1 MTDEAPAPTEE
12 APQLVLLEVPR
23 AGRRPRYHLGADMD
37 GEQGGTV
44 ARPPQCSLPQTAGE
58 VRTLRGEAA
67 QAALAAIRRPETQL
81 CKRCFTGGQV
91 VIKAAPRDA

>member
-1 MTDEAPAPTEE
+1 VQP
-12 APQLVLLEVPR
+12 
-23 AGRRPRYHLGADMD
+23 
-37 GEQGGTV
+37 
-44 ARPPQCSLPQTAGE
+44 AGE